1 MRALVVSPDPVT
13 RSELVAAAT
22 RALPALAVDLLETWP
37 DSAAIAARNPPA
49 DLCFLDISSHPSAA
63 FGLLASLSAE
73 LPRLPVLAVVGA
85 HQPDLVLQALRGGA
99 TEFLIRP
106 FSPEELSS
114 AVRKLR
120 RFSLDPACADNS
132 AAIGRLFVVLPGTAG
147 CGATTV
153 ATSLAFALKRLRPGR
168 LLLADLDGLAGT
180 VGFLLK
186 LKSNYSFLDAVKNSA
201 ALDRD
206 MWKALAIPCHG
217 IDVLLA
223 PEAPVDCSAEA
234 LDPAPVLCSARHAY
248 HTVVVDAG
256 GALGG
261 WNAALARAAGD
272 LLLITTSE
280 LPATRATQR
289 SLLYLADH
297 EVVSKPRIVLNR
309 YSPRGLLRRE
319 AVETALETEVFQT
332 LPADPDAVQRALMEG
347 RPPAPAS
354 AFAKAVTGLA
364 RALVI
369 RAAPAR
375 QNARS
380 FLGRLFA
387 AFG

>member
-1 MRALVVSPDPVT
+1 
-13 RSELVAAAT
+13 
-22 RALPALAVDLLETWP
+22 
-37 DSAAIAARNPPA
+37 
-49 DLCFLDISSHPSAA
+49 
-63 FGLLASLSAE
+63 
-73 LPRLPVLAVVGA
+73 
-85 HQPDLVLQALRGGA
+85 
-99 TEFLIRP
+99 
-106 FSPEELSS
+106 
-114 AVRKLR
+114 
-120 RFSLDPACADNS
+120 
-132 AAIGRLFVVLPGTAG
+132 
-147 CGATTV
+147 
-153 ATSLAFALKRLRPGR
+153 
-168 LLLADLDGLAGT
+168 
-180 VGFLLK
+180 
-186 LKSNYSFLDAVKNSA
+186 
-201 ALDRD
+201 
-206 MWKALAIPCHG
+206 
-217 IDVLLA
+217 
-223 PEAPVDCSAEA
+223 
-234 LDPAPVLCSARHAY
+234 VLCSARHSY

-261 WNAALARAAGD
+261 WNAALARAACD

-332 LPADPDAVQRALMEG
+332 LPADPDAVHRALMEG

-354 AFAKAVTGLA
+354 AFAKAVNGLA